1 MRVRGECEGHWLL
14 KLLSVGFGDGVRYS
28 RSLLHG
34 LPPPTCL
41 YSSLDM
47 DRMGHGTILIVEDG
61 DGDAGPVQSA
71 GVVVAG
77 EVLAP
82 SVVVV
87 LLGGSP
93 GIVLAGVVV
102 SPLVRG
108 VLLGEDVEDEGG
120 VIRSMIISA
129 GLE

>member
-1 MRVRGECEGHWLL
+1 M
-14 KLLSVGFGDGVRYS
+14 
-28 RSLLHG
+28 
-34 LPPPTCL
+34 
-41 YSSLDM
+41 
-47 DRMGHGTILIVEDG
+47 
-61 DGDAGPVQSA
+61 A
-71 GVVVAG
+71 AG

-108 VLLGEDVEDEGG
+108 VLLGKDVEDEGG
-120 VIRSMIISA
+120 VIWSMIISA